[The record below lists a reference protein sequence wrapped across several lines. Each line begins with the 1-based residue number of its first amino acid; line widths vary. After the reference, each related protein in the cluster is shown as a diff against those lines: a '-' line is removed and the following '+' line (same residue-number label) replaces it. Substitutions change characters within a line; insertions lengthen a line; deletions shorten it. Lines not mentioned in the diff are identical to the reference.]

1 MTDEEHNVTARG
13 YNLAISRKFSV
24 EVANFIR
31 YKNLVKA
38 KNMIEG
44 VIAKKIAVPIRI
56 YNRDQAHK
64 KGKIAAG
71 RYPVK
76 VAESILML
84 LNSAEMN
91 AVDKGLDTDS
101 LFIKNIVVN
110 KGSSSAKAG
119 RIRGRVNKRTHIEVI
134 LEEREKKEVKKKEV
148 KKK

>member
-1 MTDEEHNVTARG
+1 MTDEEHSVTARG
-13 YNLAISRKFSV
+13 YNLPISRKFSV

-31 YKNLVKA
+31 YKPLTKA
-38 KNMIEG
+38 KTMIVG
-44 VIAKKIAVPIRI
+44 VIAKKVAVPIRI

-71 RYPVK
+71 KYPVK
-76 VAESILML
+76 IAENVLML

-91 AVDKGLDTDS
+91 AVNKGLDTDS
-101 LFIKNIVVN
+101 LFIKNIIVN

-119 RIRGRVNKRTHIEVI
+119 RIRGRVNKRTHIEI
-134 LEEREKKEVKKKEV
+134 TLEEKKKRVVKKKEV